1 MRQNDRMVDGD
12 DIYYIDLIRSGD
24 KGAYSYLVG
33 KYSDMV
39 YSLALKML
47 KNEADAEDLSQEIFI
62 AAYKSLSR
70 FKGNARFSTWLYRIT
85 YNRSVSRLRR
95 SRRELFTDKVQYLER
110 NGESEELLLESSML
124 EENLQQLQLAVKK
137 LKDEEQLLIMLH
149 YFEDQSIDE
158 VAAITGLSSSNV
170 KVRLFR
176 IRKKL
181 KEQLEQYQRAIV

>member
-62 AAYKSLSR
+62 AAYKSLNR

-85 YNRSVSRLRR
+85 YNRSVSWLRR

-110 NGESEELLLESSML
+110 NGVGEELLLESNMH
-124 EENLQQLQLAVKK
+124 EENLQQLQLAVKT